1 MSVYKEACEID
12 ALRTRQKNI
21 PFRDGVLSMKGNSG
35 VYSTPMDNSGIYTHV
50 EVAYLVGKG
59 KFRKIDELKKYDIG
73 DDTYPQVPLK
83 DILMILKTQMLSDVH
98 DYIETIKERY
108 NKPLTETELEIG
120 EYYEAFRNTS
130 G

>member
-1 MSVYKEACEID
+1 MSVYDEACEID
-12 ALRTRQKNI
+12 ALRKRQVNI

-50 EVAYLVGKG
+50 EVAYLVGS

-83 DILMILKTQMLSDVH
+83 DILIILKTQMLSDVH
-98 DYIETIKERY
+98 DYIEEIRERY

-130 G
+130 R